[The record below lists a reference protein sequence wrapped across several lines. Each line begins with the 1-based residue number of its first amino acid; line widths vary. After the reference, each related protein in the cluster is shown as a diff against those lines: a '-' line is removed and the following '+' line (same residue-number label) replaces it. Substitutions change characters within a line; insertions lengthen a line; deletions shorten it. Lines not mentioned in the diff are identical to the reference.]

1 MSRYDG
7 GPNAIDVPMSV
18 PPTELKDLMIAYY
31 NTHIVVNSNKAKVIE
46 LETAQQSHDE
56 VASHQ
61 WKARRR
67 ERITSSNAG
76 TIAKRR
82 ATTPVKKLVHQLL
95 YTSFHGNTATKWGLS
110 QEEASYYD
118 YLKWLHSEKKSP
130 QATVTINCGLVI
142 SAIYPWLA
150 ATPDGW
156 VEDPQATPSQGLVE
170 FKNPHSC
177 RNLMIDEAITAKKCT
192 CLVINN
198 GTRSLKKTHDYYYQ
212 VQIAM
217 FCTNTKWCD
226 FFLRTTKDNH
236 CERIILDEQ
245 MCYSILPKL
254 REFYF
259 CAILPELTLPHNP
272 IREPGEWLEDKEA
285 WLNRINTATHSAIE

>member
-31 NTHIVVNSNKAKVIE
+31 VVVNSNKAKVIE
-46 LETAQQSHDE
+46 LETAKQSHDE

-130 QATVTINCGLVI
+130 
-142 SAIYPWLA
+142 
-150 ATPDGW
+150 
-156 VEDPQATPSQGLVE
+156 
-170 FKNPHSC
+170 
-177 RNLMIDEAITAKKCT
+177 
-192 CLVINN
+192 
-198 GTRSLKKTHDYYYQ
+198 
-212 VQIAM
+212 
-217 FCTNTKWCD
+217 
-226 FFLRTTKDNH
+226 
-236 CERIILDEQ
+236 
-245 MCYSILPKL
+245 
-254 REFYF
+254 
-259 CAILPELTLPHNP
+259 
-272 IREPGEWLEDKEA
+272 
-285 WLNRINTATHSAIE
+285 

>member
-18 PPTELKDLMIAYY
+18 PPTAYY
-31 NTHIVVNSNKAKVIE
+31 NTHVVVNSNKAKVIE

-61 WKARRR
+61 WKAQRR

-130 QATVTINCGLVI
+130 QPSTVGL
-142 SAIYPWLA
+142 L
-150 ATPDGW
+150 
-156 VEDPQATPSQGLVE
+156 
-170 FKNPHSC
+170 
-177 RNLMIDEAITAKKCT
+177 
-192 CLVINN
+192 
-198 GTRSLKKTHDYYYQ
+198 YQ
-212 VQIAM
+212 PFI
-217 FCTNTKWCD
+217 
-226 FFLRTTKDNH
+226 H
-236 CERIILDEQ
+236 
-245 MCYSILPKL
+245 
-254 REFYF
+254 
-259 CAILPELTLPHNP
+259 
-272 IREPGEWLEDKEA
+272 G
-285 WLNRINTATHSAIE
+285 